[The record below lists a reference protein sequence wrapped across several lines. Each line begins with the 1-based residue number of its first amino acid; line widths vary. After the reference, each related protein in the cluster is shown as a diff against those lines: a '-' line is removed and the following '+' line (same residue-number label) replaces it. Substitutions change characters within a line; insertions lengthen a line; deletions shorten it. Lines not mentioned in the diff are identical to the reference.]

1 MSHWKRWVRKLSKL
15 IIAGME
21 IQDVPC
27 SVCAL
32 EEEGHIMELRVEEN
46 GKKSILGN
54 IYVGQVENIAANIQA
69 AFVMI
74 APDTRC
80 YLPLSDVKNPVFS
93 SGRKEN
99 APLRPGDMLLVQVS
113 REAMKGK
120 LPAVTTNLNF
130 TGKYLV
136 LTTGE
141 KKIGFS
147 RKLIQEEKNR
157 LNKWLEEEREISPR
171 EYGIVVRTN
180 AGEASKEE
188 FLTELSFLKSL
199 YEKTAVYGRS
209 RTCFSC
215 VYETEPFY
223 MNAVRDVY
231 SKRLDE
237 IVTDIPEAFSC
248 ISAYLKEVSPEE
260 EKKVRL
266 YDDRLLPLYK
276 LYRLGVV
283 LEEAQKQKVWLKSGG
298 FLVLQQ
304 TEAFVSIDVNS
315 GKYTGKKK
323 AEETYRKINLEAAE
337 EIARQLRLRN
347 LSGIILIDFINMEN
361 PDHQDELFHVLQ
373 KHLRKDSVKA
383 KAVDITPLHI
393 LEMTRKKVRRPL
405 SEDLK
410 EIGLQ

>member
-1 MSHWKRWVRKLSKL
+1 MRKLSKL

-21 IQDVPC
+21 IEGVSC
-27 SVCAL
+27 NTCAL
-32 EEEGHIMELRVEEN
+32 EEDGHIMELMLEEK

-74 APDTRC
+74 DPDTRC

-93 SGRKEN
+93 SGRTGD

-147 RKLIQEEKNR
+147 KKLIQEEKNK
-157 LNKWLEEEREISPR
+157 LNKWLEEERAVSPR

-223 MNAVRDVY
+223 MNAVRDTY
-231 SKRLDE
+231 SKHLDE
-237 IVTDIPEAFSC
+237 IVTDIPEVFEH
-248 ISAYLKEVSPEE
+248 ITAYLKEVSHGEE
-260 EKKVRL
+260 NKVRL
-266 YDDRLLPLYK
+266 YEDALLPLYK
-276 LYRLGVV
+276 LYRIGIA
-283 LEEAQKQKVWLKSGG
+283 LEEVQKQKVWLKSGG
-298 FLVLQQ
+298 FLVIQQ

-315 GKYTGKKK
+315 GKFTGKKK
-323 AEETYRKINLEAAE
+323 AEETYRKINLEAAG

-410 EIGLQ
+410 EISLR

>member
-1 MSHWKRWVRKLSKL
+1 MRKLSKL

-21 IQDVPC
+21 IEGVSC
-27 SVCAL
+27 NTCAL
-32 EEEGHIMELRVEEN
+32 EEDGHIMELMLEEK

-74 APDTRC
+74 DPDTRC

-93 SGRKEN
+93 SGRTGD

-147 RKLIQEEKNR
+147 KKLIQEEKNK
-157 LNKWLEEEREISPR
+157 LNKWLEEERAVSPR

-223 MNAVRDVY
+223 MNAVRDTY
-231 SKRLDE
+231 SKHLEE
-237 IVTDIPEAFSC
+237 IVTDIPEVFEH
-248 ISAYLKEVSPEE
+248 ITAYLKEVSHGEE
-260 EKKVRL
+260 NKVRL
-266 YDDRLLPLYK
+266 YEDALLPLYK
-276 LYRLGVV
+276 LYRIGIA
-283 LEEAQKQKVWLKSGG
+283 LEEVQKQKVWLKSGG
-298 FLVLQQ
+298 FLVIQQ

-315 GKYTGKKK
+315 GKFTGKKK
-323 AEETYRKINLEAAE
+323 AEETYRKINLEAAG

-410 EIGLQ
+410 EINLR

>member
-1 MSHWKRWVRKLSKL
+1 MSKL

-21 IQDVPC
+21 IEGVSC
-27 SVCAL
+27 NTCAL
-32 EEEGHIMELRVEEN
+32 EEDGHIMELMLEEK
-46 GKKSILGN
+46 GEKSILGN

-74 APDTRC
+74 DSDTRC

-93 SGRKEN
+93 SGRTGD

-147 RKLIQEEKNR
+147 KKLIQEEKNK
-157 LNKWLEEEREISPR
+157 LNKWLEEERAVSPR

-188 FLTELSFLKSL
+188 FLTELSFLKRL

-223 MNAVRDVY
+223 MNAVRDTY
-231 SKRLDE
+231 SKHLDE
-237 IVTDIPEAFSC
+237 IVTDIPEVFEH
-248 ISAYLKEVSPEE
+248 IVAYLKEVSHGEE
-260 EKKVRL
+260 NKVRL
-266 YDDRLLPLYK
+266 YEDALLPLYK
-276 LYRLGVV
+276 LYRIGMV
-283 LEEAQKQKVWLKSGG
+283 LEEVQKQKVWLKSGG
-298 FLVLQQ
+298 FLVIQQ

-315 GKYTGKKK
+315 GKFTGKKK
-323 AEETYRKINLEAAE
+323 AEETYRKINLEAAG

-410 EIGLQ
+410 EISLR

>member
-1 MSHWKRWVRKLSKL
+1 
-15 IIAGME
+15 ME
-21 IQDVPC
+21 LM
-27 SVCAL
+27 L
-32 EEEGHIMELRVEEN
+32 EEK

-74 APDTRC
+74 DPDTRC

-93 SGRKEN
+93 SGRTGD

-147 RKLIQEEKNR
+147 KKLIQEEKNK
-157 LNKWLEEEREISPR
+157 LNKWLEEERAVSPR

-188 FLTELSFLKSL
+188 FLTELSFLKRL

-223 MNAVRDVY
+223 MNAVRDTY
-231 SKRLDE
+231 SKHLDE
-237 IVTDIPEAFSC
+237 IVTDIPEVFEH
-248 ISAYLKEVSPEE
+248 IVTYLKEVSHGEE
-260 EKKVRL
+260 NKVRL
-266 YDDRLLPLYK
+266 YEDALLPLYK
-276 LYRLGVV
+276 LYRIGMV
-283 LEEAQKQKVWLKSGG
+283 LEEVQKQKVWLKSGG
-298 FLVLQQ
+298 FLVIQQ

-315 GKYTGKKK
+315 GKFTGKKK
-323 AEETYRKINLEAAE
+323 AEETYRKINLEAAG

-410 EIGLQ
+410 EISLR

>member
-1 MSHWKRWVRKLSKL
+1 MKKLSKL

-21 IQDVPC
+21 IEDVSC
-27 SVCAL
+27 NTCAL
-32 EEEGHIMELRVEEN
+32 EEDGHIMELMLEEK

-74 APDTRC
+74 DPDTRC

-93 SGRKEN
+93 SGRTGD

-147 RKLIQEEKNR
+147 KKLIQEEKNK
-157 LNKWLEEEREISPR
+157 LNKWLEEERAVSPR

-188 FLTELSFLKSL
+188 FLTELSFLKRL

-223 MNAVRDVY
+223 MNAVRDTY
-231 SKRLDE
+231 SKHLDE
-237 IVTDIPEAFSC
+237 IVTDIPEVFEH
-248 ISAYLKEVSPEE
+248 IVAYLKEVSHGEE
-260 EKKVRL
+260 NKVRL
-266 YDDRLLPLYK
+266 YEDALLPLYK
-276 LYRLGVV
+276 LYRIGMV
-283 LEEAQKQKVWLKSGG
+283 LEEVQKQKVWLKSGG
-298 FLVLQQ
+298 FLVIQQ

-315 GKYTGKKK
+315 GKFTGKKK
-323 AEETYRKINLEAAE
+323 AEETYRKINLEAAG

-410 EIGLQ
+410 EISLR

>member
-1 MSHWKRWVRKLSKL
+1 
-15 IIAGME
+15 
-21 IQDVPC
+21 
-27 SVCAL
+27 
-32 EEEGHIMELRVEEN
+32 
-46 GKKSILGN
+46 
-54 IYVGQVENIAANIQA
+54 
-69 AFVMI
+69 
-74 APDTRC
+74 
-80 YLPLSDVKNPVFS
+80 
-93 SGRKEN
+93 
-99 APLRPGDMLLVQVS
+99 
-113 REAMKGK
+113 MKGK

-147 RKLIQEEKNR
+147 KKLIQEEKNK
-157 LNKWLEEEREISPR
+157 LNKWLEEERAVSPR

-188 FLTELSFLKSL
+188 FLTELSFLKRL

-223 MNAVRDVY
+223 MNAVRDTY
-231 SKRLDE
+231 SKHLDE
-237 IVTDIPEAFSC
+237 IVTDIPEVFEH
-248 ISAYLKEVSPEE
+248 IVAYLKEVSHGEE
-260 EKKVRL
+260 NKVRL
-266 YDDRLLPLYK
+266 YEDALLPLYK
-276 LYRLGVV
+276 LYRIGMV
-283 LEEAQKQKVWLKSGG
+283 LEEVQKQKVWLKSGG
-298 FLVLQQ
+298 FLVIQQ

-315 GKYTGKKK
+315 GKFTGKKK
-323 AEETYRKINLEAAE
+323 AEETYRKINLEAAG

-410 EIGLQ
+410 EISLR

>member
-1 MSHWKRWVRKLSKL
+1 MSKL

-21 IQDVPC
+21 IEGVSC
-27 SVCAL
+27 NTCAL
-32 EEEGHIMELRVEEN
+32 EEDGHIMELMLEEK

-74 APDTRC
+74 DPDTRC

-93 SGRKEN
+93 SGRTGD

-147 RKLIQEEKNR
+147 KKLIQEEKNK
-157 LNKWLEEEREISPR
+157 LNKWLEEERAVSPR

-223 MNAVRDVY
+223 MNAVRDTY
-231 SKRLDE
+231 SKHLDE
-237 IVTDIPEAFSC
+237 IVTDIPEVFEH
-248 ISAYLKEVSPEE
+248 IVAYLKEVSHGEE
-260 EKKVRL
+260 NKVRL
-266 YDDRLLPLYK
+266 YEDALLPLYK
-276 LYRLGVV
+276 LYRIGMV
-283 LEEAQKQKVWLKSGG
+283 LEEVQKQKVWLKSGG
-298 FLVLQQ
+298 FLVIQQ

-315 GKYTGKKK
+315 GKFTGKKK
-323 AEETYRKINLEAAE
+323 AEETYRKINLEAAG

-410 EIGLQ
+410 EISLR

>member
-1 MSHWKRWVRKLSKL
+1 MSKL

-21 IQDVPC
+21 IEGVSC
-27 SVCAL
+27 NTCAL
-32 EEEGHIMELRVEEN
+32 EEDGHIMELMLEEK

-74 APDTRC
+74 DPDTRC

-93 SGRKEN
+93 SGRTGD

-120 LPAVTTNLNF
+120 LPAITTNLNF

-147 RKLIQEEKNR
+147 KKLIQEEKNK
-157 LNKWLEEEREISPR
+157 LNKWLEEERAVSPR

-188 FLTELSFLKSL
+188 FLTELSFLKRL

-223 MNAVRDVY
+223 MNAVRDTY
-231 SKRLDE
+231 SKHLDE
-237 IVTDIPEAFSC
+237 IVTDIPEVFEH
-248 ISAYLKEVSPEE
+248 IVAYLKEVSHGEE
-260 EKKVRL
+260 NKVRL
-266 YDDRLLPLYK
+266 YEDALLPLYK
-276 LYRLGVV
+276 LYRIGMV
-283 LEEAQKQKVWLKSGG
+283 LEEVQKQKVWLKSGG
-298 FLVLQQ
+298 FLVIQQ

-315 GKYTGKKK
+315 GKFTGKKK
-323 AEETYRKINLEAAE
+323 AEETYRKINLEAAG

-410 EIGLQ
+410 EISLR

>member
-1 MSHWKRWVRKLSKL
+1 MRKLSKL

-21 IQDVPC
+21 IEGVSC
-27 SVCAL
+27 NTCAL
-32 EEEGHIMELRVEEN
+32 EEDGHIMELMLEEK

-74 APDTRC
+74 DPDTRC

-93 SGRKEN
+93 SGRTGD

-147 RKLIQEEKNR
+147 KKLIQEEKNK
-157 LNKWLEEEREISPR
+157 LNKWLEEERAVSPR

-188 FLTELSFLKSL
+188 FLTELSFLKRL

-223 MNAVRDVY
+223 MNAVRDTY
-231 SKRLDE
+231 SKHLEE
-237 IVTDIPEAFSC
+237 IVTDIPEVFEHIA
-248 ISAYLKEVSPEE
+248 AYLKEVSHGEE
-260 EKKVRL
+260 NKVRL
-266 YDDRLLPLYK
+266 YEDALLPLYK
-276 LYRLGVV
+276 LYRIGIA
-283 LEEAQKQKVWLKSGG
+283 LEEVQKQKVWLKSGG
-298 FLVLQQ
+298 FLVIQQ

-315 GKYTGKKK
+315 GKFTGKKK
-323 AEETYRKINLEAAE
+323 AEETYRKINLEAAG

-410 EIGLQ
+410 EISLR

>member
-1 MSHWKRWVRKLSKL
+1 
-15 IIAGME
+15 ME
-21 IQDVPC
+21 LM
-27 SVCAL
+27 L
-32 EEEGHIMELRVEEN
+32 EEK

-74 APDTRC
+74 DPDTRC

-93 SGRKEN
+93 SGRTGD

-147 RKLIQEEKNR
+147 KKLIQEEKNK
-157 LNKWLEEEREISPR
+157 LNKWLEEERAVSPR

-188 FLTELSFLKSL
+188 FLTELSFLKRL

-209 RTCFSC
+209 RTGFSC

-223 MNAVRDVY
+223 MNAVRDTY
-231 SKRLDE
+231 SKHLDE
-237 IVTDIPEAFSC
+237 IVTDIPEVFEH
-248 ISAYLKEVSPEE
+248 IVAYLKEVSYGEE
-260 EKKVRL
+260 NKVRL
-266 YDDRLLPLYK
+266 YEDALLPLYK
-276 LYRLGVV
+276 LYRIGMV
-283 LEEAQKQKVWLKSGG
+283 LEEVQKQKVWLKSGG
-298 FLVLQQ
+298 FLVIQQ

-315 GKYTGKKK
+315 GKFTGKKK
-323 AEETYRKINLEAAE
+323 AEETYRKINLEAAG

-410 EIGLQ
+410 EISLR

>member
-1 MSHWKRWVRKLSKL
+1 MRKLSKL

-21 IQDVPC
+21 IEGVSC
-27 SVCAL
+27 NTCAL
-32 EEEGHIMELRVEEN
+32 EEDGHIMELMLEEK

-74 APDTRC
+74 DPDTRC

-93 SGRKEN
+93 SGRTGD

-147 RKLIQEEKNR
+147 KKLIQEEKNK
-157 LNKWLEEEREISPR
+157 LNKWLEEERAVSPR

-223 MNAVRDVY
+223 MNAVRDTY
-231 SKRLDE
+231 SKHLEE
-237 IVTDIPEAFSC
+237 IVTDIPEVFEH
-248 ISAYLKEVSPEE
+248 ITAYLKEVSHGEE
-260 EKKVRL
+260 NKVRL
-266 YDDRLLPLYK
+266 YEDALLPLYK
-276 LYRLGVV
+276 LYRIGIA
-283 LEEAQKQKVWLKSGG
+283 LEEVQKQKVWLKSGG
-298 FLVLQQ
+298 FLVIQQ

-315 GKYTGKKK
+315 GKFTGKKK
-323 AEETYRKINLEAAE
+323 AEETYRKINLEAAG

-410 EIGLQ
+410 EISLR

>member
-1 MSHWKRWVRKLSKL
+1 MRKLSKL

-21 IQDVPC
+21 IEGVSC
-27 SVCAL
+27 NTCAL
-32 EEEGHIMELRVEEN
+32 EENGHIMELMLEEK

-74 APDTRC
+74 DPDTRC

-93 SGRKEN
+93 SGRTGD

-120 LPAVTTNLNF
+120 LPAITTNLNF

-147 RKLIQEEKNR
+147 KKLIQEEKNK
-157 LNKWLEEEREISPR
+157 LNKWLEEERAVSPR

-223 MNAVRDVY
+223 MNAVRDTY
-231 SKRLDE
+231 SKHLDE
-237 IVTDIPEAFSC
+237 IVTDIPEVFEH
-248 ISAYLKEVSPEE
+248 ITAYLKEVSHGEE
-260 EKKVRL
+260 NKVRL
-266 YDDRLLPLYK
+266 YEDALLPLYK
-276 LYRLGVV
+276 LYRIGIA
-283 LEEAQKQKVWLKSGG
+283 LEEVQKQKVWLKSGG
-298 FLVLQQ
+298 FLVIQQ

-315 GKYTGKKK
+315 GKFTGKKK
-323 AEETYRKINLEAAE
+323 AEETYRKINLEAAG

-410 EIGLQ
+410 EISLR

>member
-1 MSHWKRWVRKLSKL
+1 MKKLSKL

-21 IQDVPC
+21 IEGVSC
-27 SVCAL
+27 NTCAL
-32 EEEGHIMELRVEEN
+32 EEDGHIMELMLEEK

-74 APDTRC
+74 DPDTRC

-93 SGRKEN
+93 SGRTGD

-147 RKLIQEEKNR
+147 KKMIQEEKNK
-157 LNKWLEEEREISPR
+157 LNKWLEEERAVSPR

-188 FLTELSFLKSL
+188 FLTELSFLKRL

-223 MNAVRDVY
+223 MNAVRDTY
-231 SKRLDE
+231 SKHLDE
-237 IVTDIPEAFSC
+237 IVTDIPEVFEH
-248 ISAYLKEVSPEE
+248 IVTYLKEVSNGEE
-260 EKKVRL
+260 NKVRL
-266 YDDRLLPLYK
+266 YEDALLPLYK
-276 LYRLGVV
+276 LYRIGMV
-283 LEEAQKQKVWLKSGG
+283 LEEVQKQKVWLKSGG
-298 FLVLQQ
+298 FLVIQQ

-315 GKYTGKKK
+315 GKFTGKKK
-323 AEETYRKINLEAAE
+323 AEETYRKINLEAAG

-410 EIGLQ
+410 EISLR

>member
-1 MSHWKRWVRKLSKL
+1 MKKLSKL

-21 IQDVPC
+21 IEGVSC
-27 SVCAL
+27 NTCAL
-32 EEEGHIMELRVEEN
+32 EEDGHIMELMLEEK

-74 APDTRC
+74 DPDTRC

-93 SGRKEN
+93 SGRTGD

-147 RKLIQEEKNR
+147 KKLIQEEKNK
-157 LNKWLEEEREISPR
+157 LNKWLEEERAVSPR

-188 FLTELSFLKSL
+188 FLTELSFLKRL

-223 MNAVRDVY
+223 MNAVRDTY
-231 SKRLDE
+231 SKHLDE
-237 IVTDIPEAFSC
+237 IVTDIPEVFEH
-248 ISAYLKEVSPEE
+248 IVAYLKEVSYGEE
-260 EKKVRL
+260 NKVRL
-266 YDDRLLPLYK
+266 YEDALLPLYK
-276 LYRLGVV
+276 LYRIGMV
-283 LEEAQKQKVWLKSGG
+283 LEEVQKQKVWLKSGG
-298 FLVLQQ
+298 FLVIQQ

-315 GKYTGKKK
+315 GKFTGKKK
-323 AEETYRKINLEAAE
+323 AEETYRKINLEAAG

-410 EIGLQ
+410 EISLR

>member
-1 MSHWKRWVRKLSKL
+1 MSKL

-21 IQDVPC
+21 IEGVSC
-27 SVCAL
+27 NTCAL
-32 EEEGHIMELRVEEN
+32 EEDGHIMELMLEEK

-74 APDTRC
+74 DPDTRC

-93 SGRKEN
+93 SGRTGD

-147 RKLIQEEKNR
+147 KKLIQEEKNK
-157 LNKWLEEEREISPR
+157 LNKWLEEERVVSPR

-188 FLTELSFLKSL
+188 FLTELSFLKRL

-223 MNAVRDVY
+223 MNAVRDTY
-231 SKRLDE
+231 SKHLDE
-237 IVTDIPEAFSC
+237 IVTDIPEVFEH
-248 ISAYLKEVSPEE
+248 IVAYLKEVSHGEE
-260 EKKVRL
+260 NKVRL
-266 YDDRLLPLYK
+266 YEDALLPLYK
-276 LYRLGVV
+276 LYRIGMV
-283 LEEAQKQKVWLKSGG
+283 LEEVQKQKVWLKSGG
-298 FLVLQQ
+298 FLVIQQ

-315 GKYTGKKK
+315 GKFTGKKK
-323 AEETYRKINLEAAE
+323 AEETYRKINLEAAG

-410 EIGLQ
+410 EISLR

>member
-1 MSHWKRWVRKLSKL
+1 
-15 IIAGME
+15 ME
-21 IQDVPC
+21 LM
-27 SVCAL
+27 L
-32 EEEGHIMELRVEEN
+32 EEK

-74 APDTRC
+74 DPDTRC

-93 SGRKEN
+93 SGRTGD

-147 RKLIQEEKNR
+147 KKLIQEEKNK
-157 LNKWLEEEREISPR
+157 LNKWLEEERAVSPR

-223 MNAVRDVY
+223 MNAVRDTY
-231 SKRLDE
+231 SKHLDE
-237 IVTDIPEAFSC
+237 IVTDIPEVFEH
-248 ISAYLKEVSPEE
+248 ITAYLKEVSHGEE
-260 EKKVRL
+260 NKVRL
-266 YDDRLLPLYK
+266 YEDALLPLYK
-276 LYRLGVV
+276 LYRIGIA
-283 LEEAQKQKVWLKSGG
+283 LEEVQKQKVWLKSGG
-298 FLVLQQ
+298 FLVIQQ

-315 GKYTGKKK
+315 GKFTGKKK
-323 AEETYRKINLEAAE
+323 AEETYRKINLEAAG

-393 LEMTRKKVRRPL
+393 LEMTRKKVCRPL

-410 EIGLQ
+410 EISLR

>member
-1 MSHWKRWVRKLSKL
+1 MSKL

-21 IQDVPC
+21 IEGVSC
-27 SVCAL
+27 NTCAL
-32 EEEGHIMELRVEEN
+32 EEDGHIMELMLEEK

-74 APDTRC
+74 DPDTRC

-93 SGRKEN
+93 SGRTGD

-147 RKLIQEEKNR
+147 KKLIQEEKNK
-157 LNKWLEEEREISPR
+157 LNKWLEEERAVSPR

-188 FLTELSFLKSL
+188 FLTELSFLKRL

-223 MNAVRDVY
+223 MNAVRDTY
-231 SKRLDE
+231 SKHLDE
-237 IVTDIPEAFSC
+237 IVTDIPEVFEH
-248 ISAYLKEVSPEE
+248 IVAYLKEVSHGEE
-260 EKKVRL
+260 NKVRL
-266 YDDRLLPLYK
+266 YEDALLPLYK
-276 LYRLGVV
+276 LHRIGMV
-283 LEEAQKQKVWLKSGG
+283 LEEVQKQKVWLKSGG
-298 FLVLQQ
+298 FLVIQQ

-315 GKYTGKKK
+315 GKFTGKKK
-323 AEETYRKINLEAAE
+323 AEETYRKINLEAAG

-410 EIGLQ
+410 EISLR

>member
-1 MSHWKRWVRKLSKL
+1 MRKLSKL

-21 IQDVPC
+21 IEGVSC
-27 SVCAL
+27 NTCAL
-32 EEEGHIMELRVEEN
+32 EEDGHIMELMLEEK

-74 APDTRC
+74 DPDTRC

-93 SGRKEN
+93 SGRTGD

-147 RKLIQEEKNR
+147 KKLIQEEKNK
-157 LNKWLEEEREISPR
+157 LNKWLEEERAVSPR

-188 FLTELSFLKSL
+188 FLTELSFLKRL

-223 MNAVRDVY
+223 MNAVRDTY
-231 SKRLDE
+231 SKHLDE
-237 IVTDIPEAFSC
+237 IVTDIPEVFEH
-248 ISAYLKEVSPEE
+248 ITAYLKEVSHGEE
-260 EKKVRL
+260 NKVRL
-266 YDDRLLPLYK
+266 YEDALLPLYK
-276 LYRLGVV
+276 LYRIGMV
-283 LEEAQKQKVWLKSGG
+283 LEEVQKQKVWLKSGG
-298 FLVLQQ
+298 FLVIQQ

-315 GKYTGKKK
+315 GKFTGKKK
-323 AEETYRKINLEAAE
+323 AEETYRKINLEAAG

-410 EIGLQ
+410 EISLR

>member
-1 MSHWKRWVRKLSKL
+1 
-15 IIAGME
+15 ME
-21 IQDVPC
+21 LM
-27 SVCAL
+27 L
-32 EEEGHIMELRVEEN
+32 EEK

-74 APDTRC
+74 DPDTRC

-93 SGRKEN
+93 SGRTGD

-147 RKLIQEEKNR
+147 KKLIQEEKNK
-157 LNKWLEEEREISPR
+157 LNKWLEEERAVSPR

-188 FLTELSFLKSL
+188 FLTELSFLKRL

-223 MNAVRDVY
+223 MNAVRDTY
-231 SKRLDE
+231 SKHLEE
-237 IVTDIPEAFSC
+237 IVTDIPEVFEHIA
-248 ISAYLKEVSPEE
+248 AYLKEVSHGEE
-260 EKKVRL
+260 NKVRL
-266 YDDRLLPLYK
+266 YEDALLPLYK
-276 LYRLGVV
+276 LYRIGIA
-283 LEEAQKQKVWLKSGG
+283 LEEVQKQKVWLKSGG
-298 FLVLQQ
+298 FLVIQQ

-315 GKYTGKKK
+315 GKFTGKKK
-323 AEETYRKINLEAAE
+323 AEETYRKINLEAAG

-410 EIGLQ
+410 EISLR

>member
-1 MSHWKRWVRKLSKL
+1 MSKL

-21 IQDVPC
+21 IEGVSC
-27 SVCAL
+27 NTCAL
-32 EEEGHIMELRVEEN
+32 EEDGHIMELMLEEK

-74 APDTRC
+74 DPDTRC

-93 SGRKEN
+93 SGRTGD

-147 RKLIQEEKNR
+147 KKLIQEEKNK
-157 LNKWLEEEREISPR
+157 LNKWLEEERAVSPR

-188 FLTELSFLKSL
+188 FLTELSFLKRL

-223 MNAVRDVY
+223 MNAVRDTY
-231 SKRLDE
+231 SKHLDE
-237 IVTDIPEAFSC
+237 IVTDIPEVFEH
-248 ISAYLKEVSPEE
+248 IVAYLKEVSHGEE
-260 EKKVRL
+260 NKVRL
-266 YDDRLLPLYK
+266 YEDALLPLYK
-276 LYRLGVV
+276 LYRIGMV
-283 LEEAQKQKVWLKSGG
+283 LEEVQKQKVWLKSGG
-298 FLVLQQ
+298 FLVIQQ

-315 GKYTGKKK
+315 GKFTGKKK
-323 AEETYRKINLEAAE
+323 AEETYRKINLEAAG

-373 KHLRKDSVKA
+373 KHLRKDSVKV

-410 EIGLQ
+410 EISLR

>member
-1 MSHWKRWVRKLSKL
+1 MSKL

-21 IQDVPC
+21 IEGVSC
-27 SVCAL
+27 NTCAL
-32 EEEGHIMELRVEEN
+32 EEDGHIMELMLEEK

-74 APDTRC
+74 DPDTRC

-93 SGRKEN
+93 SGRTGD

-147 RKLIQEEKNR
+147 KKLIQEEKNK
-157 LNKWLEEEREISPR
+157 LNKWLEEERAVSPR

-188 FLTELSFLKSL
+188 FLTELSFLKRL

-223 MNAVRDVY
+223 MNAVRDTY
-231 SKRLDE
+231 SKHLDE
-237 IVTDIPEAFSC
+237 IVTDIPEVFEH
-248 ISAYLKEVSPEE
+248 IVAYLKEVSHGEE
-260 EKKVRL
+260 NKVRL
-266 YDDRLLPLYK
+266 YEDALLPLYK
-276 LYRLGVV
+276 LYRIGMV
-283 LEEAQKQKVWLKSGG
+283 LEEVQKQKVWLKSGG
-298 FLVLQQ
+298 FLVIQQ

-315 GKYTGKKK
+315 GKFTGKKK
-323 AEETYRKINLEAAE
+323 AEETYRKINLEAAG

-410 EIGLQ
+410 EISLR

>member
-1 MSHWKRWVRKLSKL
+1 
-15 IIAGME
+15 ME
-21 IQDVPC
+21 LM
-27 SVCAL
+27 L
-32 EEEGHIMELRVEEN
+32 EEK

-74 APDTRC
+74 DPDTRC

-93 SGRKEN
+93 SGRTGD

-147 RKLIQEEKNR
+147 KKLIQEEKNK
-157 LNKWLEEEREISPR
+157 LNKWLEEERAVSPR

-223 MNAVRDVY
+223 MNAVRDTY
-231 SKRLDE
+231 SKHLDE
-237 IVTDIPEAFSC
+237 IVTDIPEVFEH
-248 ISAYLKEVSPEE
+248 ITAYLKEVSHGEE
-260 EKKVRL
+260 NKVRL
-266 YDDRLLPLYK
+266 YEDALLPLYK
-276 LYRLGVV
+276 LYRIGIA
-283 LEEAQKQKVWLKSGG
+283 LEEVQKQKVWLKSGG
-298 FLVLQQ
+298 FLVIQQ

-315 GKYTGKKK
+315 GKFTGKKK
-323 AEETYRKINLEAAE
+323 AEETYRKINLEAAG

-410 EIGLQ
+410 EISLR

>member
-1 MSHWKRWVRKLSKL
+1 MKKLSKL

-21 IQDVPC
+21 IEGVSC
-27 SVCAL
+27 NTCAL
-32 EEEGHIMELRVEEN
+32 EEDGHIMELMLEEK

-74 APDTRC
+74 DPDTRC

-93 SGRKEN
+93 SGRTGD

-147 RKLIQEEKNR
+147 KKLIQEEKNK
-157 LNKWLEEEREISPR
+157 LNKWLEEERAVSPR

-188 FLTELSFLKSL
+188 FLTELSFLKRL
-199 YEKTAVYGRS
+199 YEKTAVYGKS

-223 MNAVRDVY
+223 MNAVRDTY
-231 SKRLDE
+231 SKHLDE
-237 IVTDIPEAFSC
+237 IVTDIPEVFEH
-248 ISAYLKEVSPEE
+248 IVTYLKEVSHGEE
-260 EKKVRL
+260 NKVRL
-266 YDDRLLPLYK
+266 YEDALLPLYK
-276 LYRLGVV
+276 LYRIGMV
-283 LEEAQKQKVWLKSGG
+283 LEEVQKQKVWLKSGG
-298 FLVLQQ
+298 FLVIQQ

-315 GKYTGKKK
+315 GKFTGKKK
-323 AEETYRKINLEAAE
+323 AEETYRKINLEAAG

-410 EIGLQ
+410 EISLR

>member
-1 MSHWKRWVRKLSKL
+1 MKKLSKL

-21 IQDVPC
+21 IEGVSC
-27 SVCAL
+27 NTCAL
-32 EEEGHIMELRVEEN
+32 EEDGHIMELMLEEK

-74 APDTRC
+74 DPDTRC

-93 SGRKEN
+93 SGRTGD

-147 RKLIQEEKNR
+147 KKLIQEEKNK
-157 LNKWLEEEREISPR
+157 LNKWLEEERAVSPR

-188 FLTELSFLKSL
+188 FLTELSFLKRL
-199 YEKTAVYGRS
+199 YEKTAVHGRS

-223 MNAVRDVY
+223 MNAVRDTY
-231 SKRLDE
+231 SKHLDE
-237 IVTDIPEAFSC
+237 IVTDIPEVFEH
-248 ISAYLKEVSPEE
+248 IVTYLKEVSHGEE
-260 EKKVRL
+260 NKVRL
-266 YDDRLLPLYK
+266 YEDALLPLYK
-276 LYRLGVV
+276 LYRIGMV
-283 LEEAQKQKVWLKSGG
+283 LEEVQKQKVWLKSGG
-298 FLVLQQ
+298 FLVIQQ

-315 GKYTGKKK
+315 GKFTGKKK
-323 AEETYRKINLEAAE
+323 AEETYRKINLEAAG

-410 EIGLQ
+410 EISLR

>member
-1 MSHWKRWVRKLSKL
+1 MRKLSKL

-21 IQDVPC
+21 IEGVSC
-27 SVCAL
+27 NTCAL
-32 EEEGHIMELRVEEN
+32 EEDGHIMELMLEEK

-74 APDTRC
+74 DPDTRC

-93 SGRKEN
+93 SGRTGD

-136 LTTGE
+136 FTTGE

-147 RKLIQEEKNR
+147 KKLIQEEKNK
-157 LNKWLEEEREISPR
+157 LNKWLEEERAVSPR

-188 FLTELSFLKSL
+188 FLTELSFLKRL

-223 MNAVRDVY
+223 MNAVRDTY
-231 SKRLDE
+231 SKHLDE
-237 IVTDIPEAFSC
+237 IVTDIPEVFEH
-248 ISAYLKEVSPEE
+248 IVTYLKEVSHGEE
-260 EKKVRL
+260 NKVRL
-266 YDDRLLPLYK
+266 YEDALLPLYK
-276 LYRLGVV
+276 LYRIGMV
-283 LEEAQKQKVWLKSGG
+283 LEEVQKQKVWLKSGG
-298 FLVLQQ
+298 FLVIQQ

-315 GKYTGKKK
+315 GKFTGKKK
-323 AEETYRKINLEAAE
+323 AEETYRKINLEAAG

-361 PDHQDELFHVLQ
+361 PDHQDELLHVLQ

-410 EIGLQ
+410 EISLR

>member
-1 MSHWKRWVRKLSKL
+1 
-15 IIAGME
+15 ME
-21 IQDVPC
+21 LM
-27 SVCAL
+27 L
-32 EEEGHIMELRVEEN
+32 EEK

-74 APDTRC
+74 DPDTRC

-93 SGRKEN
+93 SGRTGD

-147 RKLIQEEKNR
+147 KKLIQEEKNK
-157 LNKWLEEEREISPR
+157 LNKWLEEERAVSPR

-188 FLTELSFLKSL
+188 FLTELSFLKRL

-223 MNAVRDVY
+223 MNAVRDTY
-231 SKRLDE
+231 SKHLEE
-237 IVTDIPEAFSC
+237 IVTDIPEVFEH
-248 ISAYLKEVSPEE
+248 IVAYLKEVSHGEE
-260 EKKVRL
+260 NKVRL
-266 YDDRLLPLYK
+266 YEDALLPLYK
-276 LYRLGVV
+276 LYRIGMV
-283 LEEAQKQKVWLKSGG
+283 LEEVQKQKVWLKSGG
-298 FLVLQQ
+298 FLVIQQ

-315 GKYTGKKK
+315 GKFTGKKK
-323 AEETYRKINLEAAE
+323 AEETYRKINLEAAG

-410 EIGLQ
+410 EINLR

>member
-1 MSHWKRWVRKLSKL
+1 MRKLSKL

-21 IQDVPC
+21 IEGVSC
-27 SVCAL
+27 NTCAL
-32 EEEGHIMELRVEEN
+32 EEDGHIMELMLEEK

-74 APDTRC
+74 DPDTRC

-93 SGRKEN
+93 SGRTGD

-120 LPAVTTNLNF
+120 LPAITTNLNF

-147 RKLIQEEKNR
+147 KKLIQEEKNK
-157 LNKWLEEEREISPR
+157 LNKWLEEERAVSPR

-223 MNAVRDVY
+223 MNAVRDTY
-231 SKRLDE
+231 SKHLDE
-237 IVTDIPEAFSC
+237 IVTDIPEVFEH
-248 ISAYLKEVSPEE
+248 ITAYLKEVSHGEE
-260 EKKVRL
+260 NKVRL
-266 YDDRLLPLYK
+266 YEDALLPLYK
-276 LYRLGVV
+276 LYRIGIA
-283 LEEAQKQKVWLKSGG
+283 LEEVQKQKVWLKSGG
-298 FLVLQQ
+298 FLVIQQ

-315 GKYTGKKK
+315 GKFTGKKK
-323 AEETYRKINLEAAE
+323 AEETYRKINLEAAG

-410 EIGLQ
+410 KISLR

>member
-1 MSHWKRWVRKLSKL
+1 
-15 IIAGME
+15 ME
-21 IQDVPC
+21 LM
-27 SVCAL
+27 L
-32 EEEGHIMELRVEEN
+32 EEK

-74 APDTRC
+74 DPDTRC

-93 SGRKEN
+93 SGRTGD

-147 RKLIQEEKNR
+147 KKLIQEEKNK
-157 LNKWLEEEREISPR
+157 LNKWLEEERAVSPR

-223 MNAVRDVY
+223 MNAVRDTY
-231 SKRLDE
+231 SKHLDE
-237 IVTDIPEAFSC
+237 IVTDIPEVFEH
-248 ISAYLKEVSPEE
+248 IVAYLKEVSHGEE
-260 EKKVRL
+260 NKVRL
-266 YDDRLLPLYK
+266 YEDALLPLYK
-276 LYRLGVV
+276 LYRIGIA
-283 LEEAQKQKVWLKSGG
+283 LEEVQKQKVWLKSGG
-298 FLVLQQ
+298 FLVIQQ

-315 GKYTGKKK
+315 GKFTGKKK
-323 AEETYRKINLEAAE
+323 AEETYRKINLEAAG

-361 PDHQDELFHVLQ
+361 PDHQDELLHVLQ

-410 EIGLQ
+410 EISLR

>member
-1 MSHWKRWVRKLSKL
+1 
-15 IIAGME
+15 ME
-21 IQDVPC
+21 IEGVSC
-27 SVCAL
+27 NTCAL
-32 EEEGHIMELRVEEN
+32 EEDGHIMELMLEEK

-74 APDTRC
+74 DPDTRC

-93 SGRKEN
+93 SGRTGD

-147 RKLIQEEKNR
+147 KKLIQEEKNK
-157 LNKWLEEEREISPR
+157 LNKWLEEERAVSPR

-188 FLTELSFLKSL
+188 FLTELSFLKRL

-223 MNAVRDVY
+223 MNAVRDTY
-231 SKRLDE
+231 SKHLDE
-237 IVTDIPEAFSC
+237 IVTDIPEVFEH
-248 ISAYLKEVSPEE
+248 IVAYLKEVSHGEE
-260 EKKVRL
+260 NKVRL
-266 YDDRLLPLYK
+266 YEDALLPLYK
-276 LYRLGVV
+276 LYRIGMV
-283 LEEAQKQKVWLKSGG
+283 LEEVQKQKVWLKSGG
-298 FLVLQQ
+298 FLVIQQ

-315 GKYTGKKK
+315 GKFTGKKK
-323 AEETYRKINLEAAE
+323 AEETYRKINLEAAG

-410 EIGLQ
+410 EISLR

>member
-1 MSHWKRWVRKLSKL
+1 MRKLSKL

-21 IQDVPC
+21 IEGVSC
-27 SVCAL
+27 NTCAL
-32 EEEGHIMELRVEEN
+32 EEDGHIMELMLEEK

-74 APDTRC
+74 DPDTRC

-93 SGRKEN
+93 SGRTGD

-147 RKLIQEEKNR
+147 KKLIQEEKNK
-157 LNKWLEEEREISPR
+157 LNKWLEEERAVSPR

-188 FLTELSFLKSL
+188 FLTELSFLKRL

-223 MNAVRDVY
+223 MNAVRDTY
-231 SKRLDE
+231 SKHLDE
-237 IVTDIPEAFSC
+237 IVTDIPEVFEH
-248 ISAYLKEVSPEE
+248 ITAYLKEVSHGEE
-260 EKKVRL
+260 NKVRL
-266 YDDRLLPLYK
+266 YEDALLPLYK
-276 LYRLGVV
+276 LYRIGIA
-283 LEEAQKQKVWLKSGG
+283 LEEVQKQKVWLKSGG
-298 FLVLQQ
+298 FLVIQQ

-315 GKYTGKKK
+315 GKFTGKKK
-323 AEETYRKINLEAAE
+323 AEETYRKINLEAAG

-410 EIGLQ
+410 EISLR

>member
-1 MSHWKRWVRKLSKL
+1 
-15 IIAGME
+15 ME
-21 IQDVPC
+21 LM
-27 SVCAL
+27 L
-32 EEEGHIMELRVEEN
+32 EEK

-74 APDTRC
+74 DPDTRC

-93 SGRKEN
+93 SGRTGD

-147 RKLIQEEKNR
+147 KKLIQEEKNK
-157 LNKWLEEEREISPR
+157 LNKWLEEERAVSPR

-188 FLTELSFLKSL
+188 FLTELSFLKRL

-223 MNAVRDVY
+223 MNAVRDTY
-231 SKRLDE
+231 SKHLDE
-237 IVTDIPEAFSC
+237 IVTDIPEVFEH
-248 ISAYLKEVSPEE
+248 IVTYLKEVSHGEE
-260 EKKVRL
+260 NKVRL
-266 YDDRLLPLYK
+266 YEDALLPLYK
-276 LYRLGVV
+276 LYRIGMV
-283 LEEAQKQKVWLKSGG
+283 LEEVQKQKVWLKSGG
-298 FLVLQQ
+298 FLVIQQ

-315 GKYTGKKK
+315 GKFTGKKK
-323 AEETYRKINLEAAE
+323 AEETYRKINLEAAG

-361 PDHQDELFHVLQ
+361 PDHQDELLHVLQ

-410 EIGLQ
+410 EISLR

>member
-1 MSHWKRWVRKLSKL
+1 
-15 IIAGME
+15 ME
-21 IQDVPC
+21 LM
-27 SVCAL
+27 L
-32 EEEGHIMELRVEEN
+32 EEK

-74 APDTRC
+74 DPDTRC

-93 SGRKEN
+93 SGRTGD

-120 LPAVTTNLNF
+120 LPAITTNLNF

-147 RKLIQEEKNR
+147 KKLIQEEKNK
-157 LNKWLEEEREISPR
+157 LNKWLEEERAVSPR

-223 MNAVRDVY
+223 MNAVRDTY
-231 SKRLDE
+231 SKHLDE
-237 IVTDIPEAFSC
+237 IVTDIPEVFEH
-248 ISAYLKEVSPEE
+248 ITAYLKEVSHGEE
-260 EKKVRL
+260 NKVRL
-266 YDDRLLPLYK
+266 YEDALLPLYK
-276 LYRLGVV
+276 LYRIGIA
-283 LEEAQKQKVWLKSGG
+283 LEEVQKQKVWLKSGG
-298 FLVLQQ
+298 FLVIQQ

-315 GKYTGKKK
+315 GKFTGKKK
-323 AEETYRKINLEAAE
+323 AEETYRKINLEAAG

-410 EIGLQ
+410 KISLR

>member
-1 MSHWKRWVRKLSKL
+1 
-15 IIAGME
+15 ME
-21 IQDVPC
+21 LM
-27 SVCAL
+27 L
-32 EEEGHIMELRVEEN
+32 EEK

-74 APDTRC
+74 DPDTRC

-93 SGRKEN
+93 SGRTGD

-147 RKLIQEEKNR
+147 KKLIQEEKNK
-157 LNKWLEEEREISPR
+157 LNKWLEEERAVSPR

-188 FLTELSFLKSL
+188 FLTELSFLKRL

-223 MNAVRDVY
+223 MNAVRDTY
-231 SKRLDE
+231 SKHLDE
-237 IVTDIPEAFSC
+237 IVTDIPEVFEH
-248 ISAYLKEVSPEE
+248 ITAYLKEVSHGEE
-260 EKKVRL
+260 NKVRL
-266 YDDRLLPLYK
+266 YEDALLPLYK
-276 LYRLGVV
+276 LYRIGMV
-283 LEEAQKQKVWLKSGG
+283 LEEVQKQKVWLKSGG
-298 FLVLQQ
+298 FLVIQQ

-315 GKYTGKKK
+315 GKFTGKKK
-323 AEETYRKINLEAAE
+323 AEETYRKINLEAAG

-361 PDHQDELFHVLQ
+361 PDHQDELLHVLQ

-410 EIGLQ
+410 EISLR

>member
-1 MSHWKRWVRKLSKL
+1 
-15 IIAGME
+15 ME
-21 IQDVPC
+21 LM
-27 SVCAL
+27 L
-32 EEEGHIMELRVEEN
+32 EEK

-74 APDTRC
+74 DPDTRC

-93 SGRKEN
+93 SGRTGD

-120 LPAVTTNLNF
+120 LPAITTNLNF

-147 RKLIQEEKNR
+147 KKLIQEEKNK
-157 LNKWLEEEREISPR
+157 LNKWLEEERAVSPR

-223 MNAVRDVY
+223 MNAVRDTY
-231 SKRLDE
+231 SKHLEE
-237 IVTDIPEAFSC
+237 IVTDIPEVFEH
-248 ISAYLKEVSPEE
+248 ITAYLKEVSHGEE
-260 EKKVRL
+260 NKVRL
-266 YDDRLLPLYK
+266 YEDALLPLYK
-276 LYRLGVV
+276 LYRIGIA
-283 LEEAQKQKVWLKSGG
+283 LEEVQKQKVWLKSGG
-298 FLVLQQ
+298 FLVIQQ

-315 GKYTGKKK
+315 GKFTGKKK
-323 AEETYRKINLEAAE
+323 AEETYRKINLEAAG

-410 EIGLQ
+410 EISLR

>member
-1 MSHWKRWVRKLSKL
+1 
-15 IIAGME
+15 ME
-21 IQDVPC
+21 LM
-27 SVCAL
+27 L
-32 EEEGHIMELRVEEN
+32 EEK

-74 APDTRC
+74 DPDTRC

-93 SGRKEN
+93 SGRTGD

-147 RKLIQEEKNR
+147 KKLIQEEKNK
-157 LNKWLEEEREISPR
+157 LNKWLEEERAVSPR

-223 MNAVRDVY
+223 MNAVRDTY
-231 SKRLDE
+231 SKHLDE
-237 IVTDIPEAFSC
+237 IVTDIPEVFEH
-248 ISAYLKEVSPEE
+248 ITAYLKEVSHGEE
-260 EKKVRL
+260 NKVRL
-266 YDDRLLPLYK
+266 YEDALLPLYK
-276 LYRLGVV
+276 LYRIGMV
-283 LEEAQKQKVWLKSGG
+283 LEEVQKQKVWLKSGG
-298 FLVLQQ
+298 FLVIQQ

-315 GKYTGKKK
+315 GKFTGKKK
-323 AEETYRKINLEAAE
+323 AEETYRKINLEAAG

-410 EIGLQ
+410 EISLR